1 MWNLLKKADIEQAKQ
16 DLKLRRSEILRRHVE
31 ESQNLE
37 TDRTELE
44 KLNLLA
50 DLFTQKYKI
59 PSISAHAPV
68 PVSTQ
73 KIGDKSSPEARHQH
87 HRHQPQPQ
95 HQPKHQHQPQQ
106 QTVFATFMRAASRV

>member
-1 MWNLLKKADIEQAKQ
+1 MWDLLKKADIEQAKQ
-16 DLKLRRSEILRRHVE
+16 DLKLRRSEILKRHVE

-50 DLFTQKYKI
+50 DLFTQKYKK
-59 PSISAHAPV
+59 PPTSAPAPAPV

-87 HRHQPQPQ
+87 HRHQPQPKQ
-95 HQPKHQHQPQQ
+95 QHQHQ
-106 QTVFATFMRAASRV
+106 TAFATFMRAASRV